1 MSITVAGAGL
11 AGCEAA
17 WQIAKYKIPVRL
29 IDMKPGQMT
38 PAHNSEKFAELV
50 CSNSLKA
57 MRVESASGLLKEE
70 MGMIGSIIIE
80 AAYQSR
86 IPAGGALAVDRDKF
100 SNYITNRIF
109 ENPYIQ
115 VIHDYLYEI
124 PIDDCTVIAT
134 GPLTGGQLY
143 EDIKRKIG
151 TEEMSFFDAASPIVS
166 LKSIN
171 MKKAFKQSRYN
182 RGADDYINCPMEKE
196 VYEKF
201 VSELVNA
208 DVVPFRDFEDKK
220 VFEGCMPIETMAKRG
235 VDTIRF
241 GPLKPVGL
249 SYPDT
254 GKMPYA
260 CVQLR
265 QENESGTLY
274 NLVGFQTR
282 LTFSEQK
289 RVFSMIPGLADAEFL
304 RYGVMHRNSFIK
316 SPGILNSNYQCIKNP
331 KLFFAGQITGVEGYM
346 ESTSSGI
353 IAGIN
358 AALYYLKSP
367 KRLNPP
373 PETVIGA
380 LSGYIADINIKNFQP
395 MNANFGIVKPLGL
408 KIKCKADRYG
418 EIAKRS
424 LRILEE
430 ELYQL
435 RS

>member
-1 MSITVAGAGL
+1 LSITVAGAGL

-17 WQIAKYKIPVRL
+17 WQIAKHKIPVKL

-38 PAHNSEKFAELV
+38 AAHKSENFAELV

-57 MRVESASGLLKEE
+57 MRIDSASGLLKEE
-70 MGMIGSIIIE
+70 MRMLGSIVIE

-86 IPAGGALAVDRDKF
+86 IPAGGALAVDRYKF
-100 SNYITNRIF
+100 SNYITNRIA
-109 ENPYIQ
+109 ENPYIE
-115 VIHDYLYEI
+115 VINEYLYEI
-124 PIDDCTVIAT
+124 PDDDCTIIAT
-134 GPLTGGQLY
+134 GPLTGGELY

-151 TEEMSFFDAASPIVS
+151 TEDMSFFDAASPIIS
-166 LKSIN
+166 SESIN
-171 MKKAFKQSRYN
+171 MQKAFKQSRYN
-182 RGADDYINCPMEKE
+182 RGSDDYINCPMEKDI
-196 VYEKF
+196 YEKF
-201 VSELVNA
+201 VSELTNA

-235 VDTIRF
+235 IDTIRF

-265 QENESGTLY
+265 QENESGSLY

-289 RVFSMIPGLADAEFL
+289 RVFRMIPGLEDAEFL
-304 RYGVMHRNSFIK
+304 RYGVMHRNTFIK
-316 SPGILNSNYQCIKNP
+316 SPGILNSNYQCKKFP
-331 KLFFAGQITGVEGYM
+331 ELFFAGQITGVEGYM
-346 ESTSSGI
+346 ESAASGI

-358 AALYYLKSP
+358 AALHHLKSP
-367 KRLNPP
+367 QRLDLP

-380 LSGYIADINIKNFQP
+380 LAGYIADIKIKNFQP
-395 MNANFGIVKPLGL
+395 MNANFGIVKPLGY
-408 KIKCKADRYG
+408 KVKGKSERYN

-424 LRILEE
+424 LKILEE
-430 ELYQL
+430 ELLQL
-435 RS
+435 RR